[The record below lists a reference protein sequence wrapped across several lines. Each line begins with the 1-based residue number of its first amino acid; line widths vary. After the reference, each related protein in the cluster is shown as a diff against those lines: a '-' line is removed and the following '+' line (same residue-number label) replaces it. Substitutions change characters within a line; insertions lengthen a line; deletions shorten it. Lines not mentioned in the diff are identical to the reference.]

1 MSKKEIIE
9 KEGVR
14 YEVIRVLKEE
24 KKVIVEGVGD
34 VSEYECWY
42 DEKYCLRA
50 VKNNGHALRYVKEQT
65 PELCLRAVKNYG
77 DALRY
82 VKEQTPELCL
92 EAVKEDGD
100 ALSYVNKKVFK
111 QNKLK

>member
-50 VKNNGHALRYVKEQT
+50 VKEDGYALRYVKEQT
-65 PELCLRAVKNYG
+65 PELCI
-77 DALRY
+77 
-82 VKEQTPELCL
+82 
-92 EAVKEDGD
+92 
-100 ALSYVNKKVFK
+100 
-111 QNKLK
+111 

>member
-14 YEVIRVLKEE
+14 YEVIRVLEEE
-24 KKVIVEGVGD
+24 KKVIVEGLGD

-42 DEKYCLRA
+42 NEKYCLRA
-50 VKNNGHALRYVKEQT
+50 VKED
-65 PELCLRAVKNYG
+65 G

-92 EAVKEDGD
+92 EAVKDNGD
-100 ALSYVNKKVFK
+100 ALRYVNKKV
-111 QNKLK
+111 LKKKED

>member
-14 YEVIRVLKEE
+14 YEVIRVLEEE

-42 DEKYCLRA
+42 DEKYCL
-50 VKNNGHALRYVKEQT
+50 E
-65 PELCLRAVKNYG
+65 AVKNYG
-77 DALRY
+77 HALRY

-92 EAVKEDGD
+92 EAVKDNGD
-100 ALSYVNKKVFK
+100 ALRYVNKKVFK